1 MERMQHPSTWLGK
14 CSKEAR
20 YKFVSQ
26 KCSKKKMEENI
37 KKKGSTIRRKN
48 YCLGKCTVNYSMI
61 VLNQHQTLTKLT
73 TG

>member
-37 KKKGSTIRRKN
+37 KKKR
-48 YCLGKCTVNYSMI
+48 VNYKAK
-61 VLNQHQTLTKLT
+61 KLLPR
-73 TG
+73 